1 VLADRAA
8 TVTFKVDRRTCTR
21 KHGKQRCRW
30 RIAASDAAASLTGR
44 AAFSR
49 RLARGRYRV
58 SVRLSSAAGQGRL
71 KRKSFR
77 L

>member
-1 VLADRAA
+1 
-8 TVTFKVDRRTCTR
+8 VDRRVCTL

-30 RIAASDAAASLTGR
+30 RIAASDAAASQSGR
-44 AAFSR
+44 ASFSR
-49 RLARGRYRV
+49 KLARGRYRV
-58 SVRLSSAAGQGRL
+58 SIRLSSAAGQGRL